1 MEASALSWRDVAAGT
16 MFVEGVLKNN
26 PPGGRASLE
35 RGLLERAQS
44 TWMLQA
50 PELELLFMTSCEAA
64 LAAHYR
70 DKDQPAPSWWEVA
83 KQQLQQRLQ
92 QQTAP
97 ALPKIQWRCY
107 GGPEKL
113 GKSLWRKTDAL
124 LATLHA
130 RFPQK
135 SFYLKLDSDTMVF
148 PRALL
153 RFLQALHS
161 NNPRA
166 RPLYFGSDR
175 IAAKTYFGQGR
186 HSLFLSDPWRALD
199 GSSAEASAYPLS
211 EYRPLSAGRR
221 RRAQGGGGAESPVWS
236 NHTGVCQ
243 SQNVSYAQGGAYG
256 FSQSAMRALVGT
268 QRRGAFVGMG
278 THREGSV
285 AGTTQ
290 DTREPGTSCLEA
302 VAAAVAQYRGT
313 DSPLLFEDEAV
324 GLCMYLHRVRLVT
337 CRCFYDWGPCDIADP
352 MRECKVNTKESN
364 LCRLP
369 LTVHKLRKLEW
380 YDGWWAFL
388 APREARALAQLDAY
402 NAAVLAA

>member
-64 LAAHYR
+64 LAAHDR

-83 KQQLQQRLQ
+83 KQRLQQRLQ
-92 QQTAP
+92 QPTAP

-107 GGPEKL
+107 GGPETL
-113 GKSLWRKTDAL
+113 GKSLWRKTGAL
-124 LATLHA
+124 LATLYA

-166 RPLYFGSDR
+166 RPLYFGSNR
-175 IAAKTYFGQGR
+175 IASKTYFGQ
-186 HSLFLSDPWRALD
+186 D
-199 GSSAEASAYPLS
+199 
-211 EYRPLSAGRR
+211 
-221 RRAQGGGGAESPVWS
+221 
-236 NHTGVCQ
+236 
-243 SQNVSYAQGGAYG
+243 
-256 FSQSAMRALVGT
+256 
-268 QRRGAFVGMG
+268 
-278 THREGSV
+278 
-285 AGTTQ
+285 
-290 DTREPGTSCLEA
+290 
-302 VAAAVAQYRGT
+302 
-313 DSPLLFEDEAV
+313 
-324 GLCMYLHRVRLVT
+324 
-337 CRCFYDWGPCDIADP
+337 RCFYDWGPCDIADP
-352 MRECKVNTKESN
+352 MRECKINTKEST

-369 LTVHKLRKLEW
+369 LTVHKLRRLEW

-402 NAAVLAA
+402 NAAALAA

>member
-64 LAAHYR
+64 LAAHDR
-70 DKDQPAPSWWEVA
+70 DEDQPAPSWWEVA
-83 KQQLQQRLQ
+83 KQRLQQRLQ
-92 QQTAP
+92 QPTAP

-107 GGPEKL
+107 GGPETL
-113 GKSLWRKTDAL
+113 GKSLWRKTGAL
-124 LATLHA
+124 LATLYA

-166 RPLYFGSDR
+166 RPLYFGSNR
-175 IAAKTYFGQGR
+175 IASKTYFGQDRYG
-186 HSLFLSDPWRALD
+186 LFLSDPWKALEA
-199 GSSAEASAYPLS
+199 SRAEASAYALS
-211 EYRPLSAGRR
+211 EHRPLSAGRR
-221 RRAQGGGGAESPVWS
+221 RKAQGGGAAESPLGS
-236 NHTGVCQ
+236 NHKGVCQ
-243 SQNVSYAQGGAYG
+243 SRNVSYAQGGAYG
-256 FSQSAMRALVGT
+256 FSQSALRALVGT
-268 QRRGAFVGMG
+268 QTRGALVG
-278 THREGSV
+278 THRGGAV

-302 VAAAVAQYRGT
+302 VAAAVAQYRGNDT
-313 DSPLLFEDEAV
+313 PLLFEDEAV
-324 GLCMYLHRVRLVT
+324 GL
-337 CRCFYDWGPCDIADP
+337 
-352 MRECKVNTKESN
+352 
-364 LCRLP
+364 
-369 LTVHKLRKLEW
+369 
-380 YDGWWAFL
+380 
-388 APREARALAQLDAY
+388 
-402 NAAVLAA
+402 

>member
-148 PRALL
+148 PRCCA
-153 RFLQALHS
+153 S
-161 NNPRA
+161 C
-166 RPLYFGSDR
+166 
-175 IAAKTYFGQGR
+175 R
-186 HSLFLSDPWRALD
+186 HSIATTRVLAPSTLVPIASLPRRTLDKGGTASSSRIHGGHSRGRAPWRART
-199 GSSAEASAYPLS
+199 GSRS
-211 EYRPLSAGRR
+211 
-221 RRAQGGGGAESPVWS
+221 
-236 NHTGVCQ
+236 T
-243 SQNVSYAQGGAYG
+243 
-256 FSQSAMRALVGT
+256 AL
-268 QRRGAFVGMG
+268 
-278 THREGSV
+278 
-285 AGTTQ
+285 
-290 DTREPGTSCLEA
+290 
-302 VAAAVAQYRGT
+302 
-313 DSPLLFEDEAV
+313 
-324 GLCMYLHRVRLVT
+324 
-337 CRCFYDWGPCDIADP
+337 
-352 MRECKVNTKESN
+352 
-364 LCRLP
+364 
-369 LTVHKLRKLEW
+369 
-380 YDGWWAFL
+380 
-388 APREARALAQLDAY
+388 
-402 NAAVLAA
+402 